1 MVHWRYI
8 RRRMRLRLRRG
19 LTLVELLVLMVI
31 ISIAAALVMGSLNRS
46 RAQERNEQRK
56 NDITSIS
63 KALEAY
69 RKDHTYLPL
78 VTASGDMCDEM
89 GAYCREKLDANSPV
103 TRELKSGGYL
113 AGAPQPPAGGS
124 TDYYYVSE
132 WGGTTRDSHTHYAIE
147 AHFEPA
153 QLNPSYI
160 AVGADIGK
168 LAACLDGD
176 SRDPFYC
183 VGS

>member
-1 MVHWRYI
+1 MF
-8 RRRMRLRLRRG
+8 RRG
-19 LTLVELLVLMVI
+19 LTLIELLILVVI

-46 RAQERNEQRK
+46 RAKARNEQRK

-69 RKDHTYLPL
+69 RKDRAYLPP
-78 VTASGDMCDEM
+78 VTANGGTCDEL
-89 GAYCREKLDANSPV
+89 GAYCREKLDASSPIAQV
-103 TRELKSGGYL
+103 LKSGGYL
-113 AGAPQPPAGGS
+113 ATLPQPPTGEP
-124 TDYYYVSE
+124 TDHYYVSV
-132 WGGTTRDSHTHYAIE
+132 WGGTARDSHTHYVIE
-147 AHFEPA
+147 AHLEPA

-168 LAACLDGD
+168 LAACLDGA